1 MKTIQKIIVSKLSL
15 VSLLDSNSRM
25 WTHLSLIGFS
35 LTRINELANLVAW
48 ILEIHVHGEVVEISS
63 AGQGSGNLGIDIS
76 LCNGAAGERKVVD
89 GGEIGGGISWTNF
102 SAAMA
107 IPVVCLEL
115 VDLVLAVDIVVAV
128 TVTVLVVE
136 PAPDLGTGDVN
147 GLVVEMMVL
156 EKDWV
161 LTMVAELG
169 TAVVEM
175 AASVIEVVQVLMQ
188 GSVPVMVLEVVA
200 LVAELVLHLVM
211 AMVAMKGVGDEPA
224 IVGGSG
230 SSSVGGG
237 EPTNGTGDGSGSN
250 ENNIPALGPFSTGSI
265 LHTSELPKQWCLW
278 RNCCIYF
285 DYHFN

>member
-1 MKTIQKIIVSKLSL
+1 
-15 VSLLDSNSRM
+15 
-25 WTHLSLIGFS
+25 
-35 LTRINELANLVAW
+35 
-48 ILEIHVHGEVVEISS
+48 
-63 AGQGSGNLGIDIS
+63 
-76 LCNGAAGERKVVD
+76 
-89 GGEIGGGISWTNF
+89 
-102 SAAMA
+102 
-107 IPVVCLEL
+107 
-115 VDLVLAVDIVVAV
+115 
-128 TVTVLVVE
+128 
-136 PAPDLGTGDVN
+136 
-147 GLVVEMMVL
+147 MMVL

-188 GSVPVMVLEVVA
+188 DSVPVMVLEVVA

-237 EPTNGTGDGSGSN
+237 EPTNGTGGGSGSN

-265 LHTSELPKQWCLW
+265 LHTSEFPKQWCLW
-278 RNCCIYF
+278 RNFCIL
-285 DYHFN
+285 